1 MDVALI
7 GELLSKAFPP
17 GSLDEL
23 VEERDVDT
31 EAVEHSCD
39 GRGNH
44 LLVDSVVQIPGE
56 NLQWIVHI
64 EIVADRTHRRCRGRS
79 TMRVALAIGDCP
91 GELPCRR
98 LP

>member
-23 VEERDVDT
+23 VEQRDVDT

-39 GRGNH
+39 GWGNH

-56 NLQWIVHI
+56 NLQSIVHI
-64 EIVADRTHRRCRGRS
+64 EIVADRTHRRCRGR
-79 TMRVALAIGDCP
+79 
-91 GELPCRR
+91 
-98 LP
+98 